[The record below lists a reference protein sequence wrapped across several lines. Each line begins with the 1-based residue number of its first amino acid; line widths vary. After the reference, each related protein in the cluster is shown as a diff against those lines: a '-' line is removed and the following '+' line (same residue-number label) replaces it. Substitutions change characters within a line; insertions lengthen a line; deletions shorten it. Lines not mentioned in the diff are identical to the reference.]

1 MRKYRCKSFDE
12 LTNWEL
18 YNILKARS
26 EIFMMEQDIH
36 YLDMDDVDYDALHV
50 FSVQDGR
57 VTSYLRMYHLAGDEM
72 TFQIGR
78 VLTRKRGRGEGAG
91 LIAEA
96 EENARKAG
104 AAKLTCD
111 AQVQSRG
118 FYERVGFQVVS
129 SEFIEAGIPH
139 IKMEKA
145 L

>member
-1 MRKYRCKSFDE
+1 
-12 LTNWEL
+12 
-18 YNILKARS
+18 
-26 EIFMMEQDIH
+26 MMEQDIH

-50 FSVQDGR
+50 FAVRNDR
-57 VTSYLRMYHLAGDEM
+57 VMSYLRMYHLAGDMEM
-72 TFQIGR
+72 PPPCGRRSDGRPMGSSPAAKGLPEVTFQIGR
-78 VLTRKRGRGEGAG
+78 VLTRERGRGEGAE

-104 AAKLTCD
+104 ASKLTCD

-139 IKMEKA
+139 IRMEKV